1 MNLEDRLRSHMHSGD
16 DLFAESGQDVG
27 AITSAGR
34 RRTRRNQVGGAAV
47 GGVLALGLV
56 FGIASQTDGNEPEEF
71 AGEDSAEIS
80 ALDME
85 SGVASDDPSAS
96 GPIDEDPPS
105 TGECI
110 DCGPVPPPL
119 IEHETFIEYEAIVGV
134 DEGFAGLRATED
146 GIVAITSEDGI
157 RWLPLGTSGI
167 PAGAEITGIVHDGGV
182 FAAPFVVY
190 DEQTATSMSYIGTS
204 TDLVNWTVE
213 QIDLGDDFS
222 DPFLDAVVLS
232 DGEVIAVV
240 MVWPPFDDASEELV
254 ILPDPSIFTIRGP
267 VGGPYSATP
276 LSTTGFGIGGLTAA
290 DGVVMFTVSTE
301 DGADIWA
308 SDGGEWTLVRQSPPE
323 EFPTLGGEG
332 ENMYLV
338 DSGGAERSDDAGVSW
353 IELDIGASIL
363 DSYSSAIV
371 VSSDDTVAVLF
382 SLVSDDGRNGGHV
395 LVAGAG
401 DALEEVALEG
411 FVPGPAFV
419 NLVAVNTEEA
429 LIEVF
434 PEPEIFDE
442 ELAASSGVVEEP
454 EILPRYVRVPLS

>member
-71 AGEDSAEIS
+71 ADSAIES
-80 ALDME
+80 AEAEMATSAEE
-85 SGVASDDPSAS
+85 SFLAEDDGAGEVITTP
-96 GPIDEDPPS
+96 
-105 TGECI
+105 TG
-110 DCGPVPPPL
+110 
-119 IEHETFIEYEAIVGV
+119 ETFIEYEAIVGV
-134 DEGFAGLRATED
+134 DEGFAGLRATAD

-254 ILPDPSIFTIRGP
+254 ILPDPSVFTIRGP

-290 DGVVMFTVSTE
+290 EGVVMFTVSTE